1 MKRTVSLITVVALS
15 AAMLVLSAVTAF
27 ADANENSSCFGKYA
41 SAKETQDAGPGE
53 SVRQV
58 ATTLADIPGGNEHS
72 AQVLNKIRQGVPGCS
87 NVQQP

>member
-41 SAKETQDAGPGE
+41 TTKETQDAGPGA
-53 SVRQV
+53 SVSSV
-58 ATTLADIPGGNEHS
+58 ATTLADTPGGNEHS
-72 AQVLNKIRQGVPGCS
+72 AQVANNLRQSVPGC
-87 NVQQP
+87 